1 MHSILYT
8 VYKILYTEITMT
20 FNYKAV
26 TNTGEKKE
34 GAIDAPNKDLAIAAL
49 QRRGLIIVSIKD
61 VEEKSLLSTAIFERV
76 PQKDIVVLSRQISTL
91 FEAQVSALKAFGML
105 AENTDNQLLRRKL
118 IAITDD
124 IQAGVAISGA
134 LAKHGDVFS
143 DFYVNMVK
151 AGEESGKLNQVFSY
165 LAEYLDRQYAL
176 NTKTKNALIYPAFV
190 IGVFIIVM
198 ALMFVMVIPKLSS
211 IIQSSG
217 ESIPIYTQIVIGISN
232 FFVNYGIF
240 VLILI
245 VIAGMYVYHLSRTET
260 GKNYLDTV
268 RLSVPVLGD
277 LYKKLY
283 LSRIADNM
291 STMLGS
297 GISIVRSIE
306 ITAKIVGSRVYE
318 LILVASVE
326 DVKAGSSFS
335 DALAKHTQTKHIPQI
350 MVQMVKVGE
359 ETGGLSTILKTSAQF
374 YKREVDDAV
383 DTLVGLIEPIM
394 IVVLGLG
401 VGVLLTS
408 ILVPIYNIAASI
420 H

>member
-118 IAITDD
+118 IAVTDD

>member
-1 MHSILYT
+1 
-8 VYKILYTEITMT
+8 MT

-26 TNTGEKKE
+26 TTTGEKKE
-34 GAIDAPNKDLAIAAL
+34 GVIDAPNKDLAIAAL
-49 QRRGLIIVSIKD
+49 QRRGLIVVSVKD
-61 VEEKSLLSTAIFERV
+61 VEEKSLLKMAIFEHV
-76 PQKDIVVLSRQISTL
+76 PQKDIVILSRQISTL

-118 IAITDD
+118 LAITDD

-134 LAKHGDVFS
+134 LAKHPDVFS

-165 LAEYLDRQYAL
+165 LAEYLDRQYEL

-198 ALMFVMVIPKLSS
+198 TLMFVMVIPKLSS

-240 VLILI
+240 VLILV
-245 VIAGMYVYHLSRTET
+245 VIAGMYIYHLSRTEA
-260 GKNYLDTV
+260 GKNYLDNV

-306 ITAKIVGSRVYE
+306 ITGKIVGSRVYE
-318 LILVASVE
+318 LILLASVE

-335 DALAKHTQTKHIPQI
+335 DALGKHTDTKRIPQI